1 MPHLELAS
9 VSKSFKANK
18 VLEDISLSADAGEI
32 VVIFGPSG
40 TGKTV
45 LLRLIAGVEE
55 PTSGAIRI
63 DNQDMA
69 DVAPEHRDVG
79 MAFQNF
85 ALFPHLNAFE
95 NIASP
100 LRARAQGETQV
111 KEGVGRVARLLKIDH
126 VLGHAPRQLSNGQ
139 KQRTALARALASSP
153 KLLLLD
159 DPLRNV
165 DAKLRFEMRLE
176 LPRLLRQAG
185 STVLY
190 VTQDYKEAM
199 ALADRIAV
207 LANGTFVQVATPE
220 EIYRNPATVSV
231 ARLFGDPTINLAET
245 TIGGDGSID
254 LAGAQLTVDPTYK
267 AWAGRKVTFGVRP
280 EAVTV
285 RQGEGTGLK
294 AQVMAVTPLN
304 ERTVLLLQTASGAEL
319 LASLPSSSTAD
330 PQGREHGLA
339 SLSVPRER
347 ICSTMRRAR
356 LSREGADVLR
366 TRAQGCRQ
374 DLWLQAQCMRSRI

>member
-9 VSKSFKANK
+9 VSKSFKANR
-18 VLEDISLSADAGEI
+18 VLEDISLTADAGEI

-55 PTSGAIRI
+55 PTSGEIRI

-85 ALFPHLNAFE
+85 ALFPHLDAFE

-111 KEGVGRVARLLKIDH
+111 KAGVARVARLLKIDH
-126 VLGHAPRQLSNGQ
+126 VLTHAPRQLSNGQ

-176 LPRLLRQAG
+176 LPRLLREAK

-207 LANGTFVQVATPE
+207 LADGKFVQVATPE
-220 EIYRNPATVSV
+220 DIYRTPATVGV

-245 TIGGDGSID
+245 TLGSDGSLD
-254 LAGAQLTVDPTYK
+254 LAGEKIAVDPSYK

-280 EAVTV
+280 EAVGF
-285 RQGEGTGLK
+285 RQGEGAGLK

-304 ERTVLLLQTASGAEL
+304 ERTVLLLQTAAGAEL
-319 LASLPSSSTAD
+319 LASLPSSSSAI
-330 PQGREHGLA
+330 PKAESEVGLA
-339 SLSVPRER
+339 FDRKGTHLFDHE
-347 ICSTMRRAR
+347 TGLA
-356 LSREGADVLR
+356 LNGGGA
-366 TRAQGCRQ
+366 
-374 DLWLQAQCMRSRI
+374 

>member
-1 MPHLELAS
+1 MMPHLELSS
-9 VSKSFKANK
+9 VCKAFRTNK
-18 VLEDISLSADAGEI
+18 VLDDISLIADSGEI
-32 VVIFGPSG
+32 IVIFGPSG

-55 PTSGAIRI
+55 PTSGKVSI
-63 DNQDMA
+63 DDQDMA

-85 ALFPHLNAFE
+85 ALFPHLDAFE

-100 LRARAQGETQV
+100 LRARRQSEKEV
-111 KEGVGRVARLLKIDH
+111 KEGVTRVARLLKIDH

-176 LPRLLRQAG
+176 LPRLLRQAK

-207 LANGTFVQVATPE
+207 LADGKFVQVASPQ
-220 EIYRNPATVSV
+220 EIYRNPATIGV

-245 TIGGDGSID
+245 AVGAGTTIDFAGEKVAID
-254 LAGAQLTVDPTYK
+254 KSYAALE
-267 AWAGRKVTFGVRP
+267 GRAVTFGVRP
-280 EAVTV
+280 EAVEVTN
-285 RQGEGTGLK
+285 GSGLGLR

-304 ERTVLLLQTASGAEL
+304 ERTVLLLQTPAGAEL
-319 LASLPSSSTAD
+319 LASLPSSSAQIPKAESEVRIAFNPKGTHLFDRETGAALAG
-330 PQGREHGLA
+330 GRA
-339 SLSVPRER
+339 
-347 ICSTMRRAR
+347 
-356 LSREGADVLR
+356 
-366 TRAQGCRQ
+366 
-374 DLWLQAQCMRSRI
+374 

>member
-9 VSKSFKANK
+9 ISKSFKSNK
-18 VLEDISLSADAGEI
+18 VLDDISLAADAGEI

-55 PTSGAIRI
+55 PTAGTISI
-63 DNQDMA
+63 DDQDMA

-85 ALFPHLNAFE
+85 ALFPHFDAFE
-95 NIASP
+95 NIATP
-100 LRARAQGETQV
+100 LRARAQSAAQI
-111 KEGVGRVARLLKIDH
+111 KEGVARVAKLLKIDH
-126 VLGHAPRQLSNGQ
+126 VLSHAPRQLSNGQ

-176 LPRLLRQAG
+176 LPRLLREAK

-207 LANGTFVQVATPE
+207 LAHGKFVQVATPE
-220 EIYRNPATVSV
+220 EIYRHPATVNV
-231 ARLFGDPTINLAET
+231 ARLFGDPTINLVET
-245 TIGGDGSID
+245 VVGEGATID
-254 LAGAQLTVDPTYK
+254 LAGETVEIDK
-267 AWAGRKVTFGVRP
+267 AYAGLKGRSVTFGVRP
-280 EAVTV
+280 EAVAL
-285 RQGEGTGLK
+285 GDGAGLK

-304 ERTVLLLQTASGAEL
+304 ERTVLLLQTKGGAEL
-319 LASLPSSSTAD
+319 LASLPSSSPAIPKAESEVTISFNPIGSHLFDRETGATHAK
-330 PQGREHGLA
+330 GRA
-339 SLSVPRER
+339 
-347 ICSTMRRAR
+347 
-356 LSREGADVLR
+356 
-366 TRAQGCRQ
+366 
-374 DLWLQAQCMRSRI
+374 

>member
-18 VLEDISLSADAGEI
+18 VLEDISLSAAAGEI

-79 MAFQNF
+79 MAFQTF

-126 VLGHAPRQLSNGQ
+126 VLG
-139 KQRTALARALASSP
+139 
-153 KLLLLD
+153 
-159 DPLRNV
+159 
-165 DAKLRFEMRLE
+165 
-176 LPRLLRQAG
+176 
-185 STVLY
+185 
-190 VTQDYKEAM
+190 
-199 ALADRIAV
+199 
-207 LANGTFVQVATPE
+207 
-220 EIYRNPATVSV
+220 
-231 ARLFGDPTINLAET
+231 
-245 TIGGDGSID
+245 
-254 LAGAQLTVDPTYK
+254 
-267 AWAGRKVTFGVRP
+267 
-280 EAVTV
+280 
-285 RQGEGTGLK
+285 
-294 AQVMAVTPLN
+294 
-304 ERTVLLLQTASGAEL
+304 
-319 LASLPSSSTAD
+319 
-330 PQGREHGLA
+330 
-339 SLSVPRER
+339 
-347 ICSTMRRAR
+347 
-356 LSREGADVLR
+356 
-366 TRAQGCRQ
+366 
-374 DLWLQAQCMRSRI
+374 